1 MWGKATLTTV
11 ESRNA
16 MPDPSTVAAM
26 THRPLAEANSSPTSP
41 TDSGVV
47 RVLSRLSR
55 RKPVEHAAAQGGPP
69 LLGRRIVRGLD
80 QNEERAP
87 GPAPR
92 RPEQRNHPL
101 VPGDGVERRGR
112 IDGVACVDTERPRAP
127 MAILGDE
134 PHRRGARGVG

>member
-55 RKPVEHAAAQGGPP
+55 RKPVEHAAAQGGRP

-80 QNEERAP
+80 QDVERAP
-87 GPAPR
+87 GPAHVKHPVLVDR
-92 RPEQRNHPL
+92 GVAQPGHDLGRPEQRNHPL
-101 VPGDGVERRGR
+101 VPGDG
-112 IDGVACVDTERPRAP
+112 
-127 MAILGDE
+127 
-134 PHRRGARGVG
+134 